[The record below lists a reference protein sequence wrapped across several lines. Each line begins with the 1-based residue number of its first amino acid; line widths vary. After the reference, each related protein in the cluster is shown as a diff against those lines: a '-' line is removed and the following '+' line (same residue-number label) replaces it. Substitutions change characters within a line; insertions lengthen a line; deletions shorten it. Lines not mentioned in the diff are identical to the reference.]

1 MADLTLGGVQIEIR
15 GDTSQLA
22 ADFAAA
28 EAAGQRAAAT
38 ISGNLTASFSR
49 GTGIV
54 DAYGRAIAATGAAA
68 TSAASPTDRLAA
80 SVARLAGNVAS
91 TASTSRIL
99 TDALQTQTAATAA
112 ATNAQMA
119 GGAAVAQVGQQIG
132 STLTA
137 MAASAAAA
145 NSMKETYLSL
155 GLAVRTF
162 RIAEMIYRGVEAI
175 AALYTAT
182 RDAIP
187 GIDAAFGDLGRSVRA
202 ATDELVADIA
212 RVQVKQA
219 ELTGKQPDLK
229 ALGMAQVAVD
239 FDKTADQI
247 IKKFDELNAD
257 FKKEAIG
264 PVKGFFIGQMP
275 TTGALGTGGGMA
287 DTFNREAKT
296 GTVAAGIV
304 TVLTETQQRL
314 AAAYAAGKD
323 QAEQYRIVQEGITR
337 VQNLEGAGME
347 KLNSYVERYTA
358 ITKAAKESGRG
369 AWQGVQTATS
379 GLEEAKK
386 GVEVLGDLIKGL
398 PRITVSIKGKEDLDA
413 LEKTRAVAQR
423 AAVVPLASN
432 EAQMTAIKQ
441 VTEARAQASAQSIAL
456 DKAQRDAAIE
466 SIEDADERAMAAAQ
480 AELKARQDT
489 LAASRAQQAVSVPQ
503 EVSAVQRR
511 GALEQQGKA
520 PEEARAAQIRAQE
533 QAQGVI
539 TAALREQSKAED
551 DVAVAAA
558 KVLSLTNEQARVSK
572 DAVEATRARTEAAV
586 AGASAERQVLEQ
598 ERAAVGATRST
609 GDPKIARMQQQAD
622 LQKAMDA
629 AAVESLYA
637 RADAEKD
644 SVKSNQL
651 IGEAVAKVAENSNK
665 EYAAVT
671 KIISAEKERLLLLAE
686 IVQKQTA
693 SVATSGLELQKAQ
706 VQRAATLAPPA
717 LTTAGTAQNQI
728 AAMQQVAAI
737 DKQIDALHVKDLQTQ
752 SAIHA
757 AYGDEVGALSLK
769 AQAQEAAA
777 VAAVK
782 EYETQTAIAKK
793 LEEQN
798 LQYQLMAAAAATL
811 QAIPSAIGG
820 AVAQG
825 LFEKPKKGESVGQD
839 IEKALENA
847 GKKLAEQLTAKALTA
862 GLEKLA
868 AVITGQTPPQT
879 ANTVAINANTAAVTA
894 NTTAVGAGGAGG
906 ATSAAGVGKIQAPP
920 QGTVPPAPPIPASA
934 TVTGTAP
941 AAAAQANA
949 GVIQAI
955 GTQTG
960 QENAALASQTA
971 TLTQDLATGF
981 ASVVAAIES
990 NKGGGIASGILKG
1003 VLGAIP
1009 LVGPLLSG
1017 IGGGGSEEDGGGAS
1031 DGGGAAWGGD
1041 ISGPTLVGEKGPE
1054 LFIPKT
1060 PGTVI
1065 PAGRFDMAAAQ
1076 ALMGGPAKAPN
1087 IFMPAGAAGGAGG
1100 DGAPGSLGWN
1110 AATAGA
1116 EFGSP
1121 AFASGST
1128 SMTVGELHF
1137 HGITDPRSI
1146 ADEVMRI
1153 LPGRL
1158 KRTGPQFS
1166 PVSRGNQGSMA
1177 TTQ

>member
-1 MADLTLGGVQIEIR
+1 MADLTLGGVRIEIR
-15 GDTSQLA
+15 GDTSQLM

-38 ISGNLTASFSR
+38 ISGNLTASFGR

-68 TSAASPTDRLAA
+68 TSAAPPTDRLAA
-80 SVARLAGNVAS
+80 SVSRLAGNVAS
-91 TASTSRIL
+91 TATTSRIL

-155 GLAVRTF
+155 GLAVRTI
-162 RIAEMIYRGVEAI
+162 RIAEQIYRGVEAI

-441 VTEARAQASAQSIAL
+441 VTEARAQASAL

-466 SIEDADERAMAAAQ
+466 SIEDPHERAMAAAQ